1 MANNTGLFIGV
12 AVVVGAIGVYWRIK
26 QDKTPIGL
34 VVVKSDGEETLGQ
47 DSDGAKYT
55 VQFVEGTY
63 RKDKDSLGVASIDD
77 EQPLLVIFKDGEPI
91 EARLV
96 TKSEWMP
103 TEHQGGECDEGDTEC
118 EDKEMDAMNA
128 AIDNIVGVGKEY
140 GVDMD
145 WLEGRK
151 VSKVESSAES
161 IFGPTL
167 SLQSHFVW

>member
-12 AVVVGAIGVYWRIK
+12 AVVAGAIGVYWHIS

-77 EQPLLVIFKDGEPI
+77 EQPLLVVFKDGEPI
-91 EARLV
+91 DARLI
-96 TKSEWMP
+96 TKSEWVEP
-103 TEHQGGECDEGDTEC
+103 IEVCDEGDTEC
-118 EDKEMDAMNA
+118 QDKNMDAYNA
-128 AIDNIVGVGKEY
+128 M
-140 GVDMD
+140 MD
-145 WLEGRK
+145 KVIELGEEFDVNMDRVKGQK

-161 IFGPTL
+161 ILGPTL